1 MMWVLSVDVQA
12 ALHLVGK
19 LVKWFS
25 VAFLLP
31 LIYAIFARE
40 PWWPYALPGVLA
52 LVGGWVMERAAFT
65 ERDIRPREGFFV
77 VALAWLLVAGLGGT
91 PFTMLKFRSMY
102 VDAERHT
109 GPVWA
114 RKDDD
119 RCTPLGRFM
128 RRWSL
133 DELPQLYN
141 VLRGEMSLVGPRPER
156 PFFSSRFRRELPRYA
171 LRECALPGLTGW
183 AQVNGLRGDTSIA
196 ARLEYDLYYLRHGS
210 LAFDARILWLTLTGS
225 LRQAAAFV
233 KGKA

>member
-1 MMWVLSVDVQA
+1 MKPVPAPPALDVLHAGEHAPGCRQTWLKRAADIVLSA
-12 ALHLVGK
+12 
-19 LVKWFS
+19 
-25 VAFLLP
+25 
-31 LIYAIFARE
+31 
-40 PWWPYALPGVLA
+40 
-52 LVGGWVMERAAFT
+52 
-65 ERDIRPREGFFV
+65 
-77 VALAWLLVAGLGGT
+77 AGLILLAPLMAAVAMAVCFQSGRPVIFSQERIGRHGIR
-91 PFTMLKFRSMY
+91 FRLYKFRTLPVCPPQES
-102 VDAERHT
+102 DERWDVEPQDRLSRFLRAT
-109 GPVWA
+109 G
-114 RKDDD
+114 
-119 RCTPLGRFM
+119 
-128 RRWSL
+128 L

-156 PFFSSRFRRELPRYA
+156 PFFASRFRRELPRYA

>member
-1 MMWVLSVDVQA
+1 MKPVPAHAALDVLHAGEHALGCRQAWLKRATDIVLSA
-12 ALHLVGK
+12 
-19 LVKWFS
+19 
-25 VAFLLP
+25 
-31 LIYAIFARE
+31 
-40 PWWPYALPGVLA
+40 
-52 LVGGWVMERAAFT
+52 
-65 ERDIRPREGFFV
+65 
-77 VALAWLLVAGLGGT
+77 AGLVLLAPLMAAVAMAVGFQSGR
-91 PFTMLKFRSMY
+91 PVIFSQERIGRHGIRFRLYKFRTLPVCARRES
-102 VDAERHT
+102 DERWAVEPQDKLSRFLRAT
-109 GPVWA
+109 G
-114 RKDDD
+114 
-119 RCTPLGRFM
+119 
-128 RRWSL
+128 L

-156 PFFSSRFRRELPRYA
+156 PFFASRFRRELPRYA